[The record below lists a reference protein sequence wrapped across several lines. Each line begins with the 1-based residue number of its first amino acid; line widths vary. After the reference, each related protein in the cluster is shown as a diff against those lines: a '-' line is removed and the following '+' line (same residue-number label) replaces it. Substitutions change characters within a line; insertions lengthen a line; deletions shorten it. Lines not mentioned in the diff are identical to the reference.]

1 MLSPAFPTNISEQFM
16 GVVMVKTRYI
26 EGLEFTDICKA
37 FDSFLLSS
45 ISTPCA
51 TFSSSG
57 EKNNKSV
64 CVLRGLD
71 QEWKKKLF

>member
-45 ISTPCA
+45 IST
-51 TFSSSG
+51 FSSSG
-57 EKNNKSV
+57 EKNNKSM
-64 CVLRGLD
+64 CILRGLD
-71 QEWKKKLF
+71 QEWEKTFLSELL